1 MMASID
7 DEATDLL
14 ATVYDAVS
22 PTNWVRADTGAP
34 IGSDDLA
41 NLTFKREGLLAGKR
55 LIAQRGYDVSPGNL
69 VLFMHPKAFQELMLD
84 TNLSNFYQYARPD
97 ITSIGALEQLYGVDI
112 VIADQVKAQDNATND
127 TYRNVMAVKNVAFG
141 MGAARNL
148 SMEAQRRNE
157 VQQIIISGTHRVKS
171 VVIAE
176 DASCRIS
183 SAQ

>member
-1 MMASID
+1 D

-14 ATVYDAVS
+14 NTVYDAVS
-22 PTNWVRADTGAP
+22 PTNWVRADTGAA
-34 IGSDDLA
+34 ITSDDIA
-41 NLTFKREGLLAGKR
+41 NLTFKREGLLAAKR

-84 TNLSNFYQYARPD
+84 TNLKEFYEYARPE
-97 ITSIGALEQLYGVDI
+97 ITALGVLEQLYGVDV
-112 VIADQVKAQDNATND
+112 VIADQVKAQDNTTND
-127 TYRNVMAVKNVAFG
+127 TFRNVMALKNVAFG
-141 MGAARNL
+141 MGAARSL

-157 VQQIIISGTHRVKS
+157 VQQIVISGTHRVKS

-176 DASCRIS
+176 DATCRIS